1 MKQLAATTAVILGV
15 IGGVLTL
22 WQMREALQLLLLAIV
37 LSAGLEPTIRRLTAR
52 DMSRGLA
59 TGLTFGGMLIS
70 LVLGS
75 LLFGALASAEIS
87 AGIEVI
93 PRAYDS
99 AARWLASQ
107 SGWQGELGAALP
119 PTSTLVETLSG
130 RQINDLGLIAV
141 GLSAGVFTWMVLLLS
156 VASLCF
162 YWLLEQPA
170 IERLW
175 LSLLPLQARVP
186 IRAGWKQIYA
196 EIGLYVRQEV
206 VVIVLTTV
214 VLASLFSLLEVPGA
228 VVLAILGGIAQVIP
242 LIGLP
247 LALIPAT
254 LVLATTDLAMAGIL
268 FGLALLSLAI
278 IKGLIGPRL
287 LRKGISTNPVLVIL
301 LILALAKLGG
311 LASIVLAPPLAA
323 AIQTCLR
330 IFSSEQ
336 RSAGQNNVASEYTA
350 LSQQLDALE
359 ARNGDTPSLQ
369 LKSFVART
377 RSLLGRAMTK
387 EEQS

>member
-1 MKQLAATTAVILGV
+1 MKQLVATTAVILGV

-37 LSAGLEPTIRRLTAR
+37 LSAGLEPTIRRLIAR
-52 DMSRGLA
+52 DMSRSLA
-59 TGLTFGGMLIS
+59 TGLTFGGMLVS
-70 LVLGS
+70 LLLGS
-75 LLFGALASAEIS
+75 LLFGSLASAEIS
-87 AGIEVI
+87 AGLEVI

-99 AARWLASQ
+99 TTRWLALQ
-107 SGWQGELGAALP
+107 SDWRGELGAALP
-119 PTSTLVETLSG
+119 PTNVLVETFS
-130 RQINDLGLIAV
+130 RQQINDLGLLAV
-141 GLSAGVFTWMVLLLS
+141 GLTSGVFTWLLLLLS
-156 VASLCF
+156 VASLGF

-175 LSLLPLQARVP
+175 LSLLPLQVRVP
-186 IRAGWKQIYA
+186 VRAGWKQIYA

-206 VVIVLTTV
+206 VVIMLTTI
-214 VLASLFSLLEVPGA
+214 VLASLFSALGVPGA
-228 VVLAILGGIAQVIP
+228 VALAILGGIAQVIP
-242 LIGLP
+242 LLGLP

-254 LVLATTDLAMAGIL
+254 LVLATRDPAMAGAL
-268 FGLALLSLAI
+268 FGLALLSLGI

-287 LRKGISTNPVLVIL
+287 LRQGISVNPLLVIL

-323 AIQTCLR
+323 AIQTCLQ

-336 RSAGQNNVASEYTA
+336 RSAGQNSVASEYTA
-350 LSQQLDALE
+350 LSLQLDALE
-359 ARNGDTPSLQ
+359 ERSRTTPSLQ
-369 LKSFVART
+369 LKSFVVRT

-387 EEQS
+387 EE

>member
-1 MKQLAATTAVILGV
+1 MKQLVATTAVILAV

-22 WQMREALQLLLLAIV
+22 WQMREALKLLLLAIV
-37 LSAGLEPTIRRLTAR
+37 LSAGLEPTIRKLTAR
-52 DMSRGLA
+52 DMSRSLA
-59 TGLTFGGMLIS
+59 TGLTFGGMLVS
-70 LVLGS
+70 LLLGS
-75 LLFGALASAEIS
+75 LLFGSLASAEIS
-87 AGIEVI
+87 AGLEAI

-99 AARWLASQ
+99 TTRWLALQ
-107 SGWQGELGAALP
+107 AGWQGELGAALP
-119 PTSTLVETLSG
+119 PTSVLVETLS
-130 RQINDLGLIAV
+130 RQQLNDLGLLAV
-141 GLSAGVFTWMVLLLS
+141 GLTSGVFTWLLLLLS
-156 VASLCF
+156 VATLCF

-175 LSLLPLQARVP
+175 LSLLPLQVRVP
-186 IRAGWKQIYA
+186 VRAGWKQIYA

-206 VVIVLTTV
+206 VVIVLTTL
-214 VLASLFSLLEVPGA
+214 VLASLFSVLGVPGA

-254 LVLATTDLAMAGIL
+254 LVLATRDPAMAGFL
-268 FGLALLSLAI
+268 FGLALLSLGI

-287 LRKGISTNPVLVIL
+287 LRQGISINPLLVIL

-311 LASIVLAPPLAA
+311 LALIVLAPPLAA

-330 IFSSEQ
+330 IFSNEQ
-336 RSAGQNNVASEYTA
+336 RSASQSSVANEYTA

-359 ARNGDTPSLQ
+359 ERGSATPSLQ
-369 LKSFVART
+369 LKSFVVRT
-377 RSLLGRAMTK
+377 RSLLGRAMMK
-387 EEQS
+387 EE

>member
-1 MKQLAATTAVILGV
+1 MKQLVATTAVILAV

-22 WQMREALQLLLLAIV
+22 WQMREALKLLLLAIV
-37 LSAGLEPTIRRLTAR
+37 LSAGLEPTIRKLTAR
-52 DMSRGLA
+52 DMSRSLA
-59 TGLTFGGMLIS
+59 TGLTFGGMLVS
-70 LVLGS
+70 LLLGS
-75 LLFGALASAEIS
+75 LLFGSLASAEIS
-87 AGIEVI
+87 AGLEAI

-99 AARWLASQ
+99 TTRWLALQ
-107 SGWQGELGAALP
+107 AGWQGELGAALP
-119 PTSTLVETLSG
+119 PTSVLVETLS
-130 RQINDLGLIAV
+130 RQQLNDLGLLAV
-141 GLSAGVFTWMVLLLS
+141 GLTSGVFTWLLLLLS
-156 VASLCF
+156 VATLCF

-175 LSLLPLQARVP
+175 LSLLPLQVRVP
-186 IRAGWKQIYA
+186 VRAGWKQIYA

-206 VVIVLTTV
+206 VVIMLTTL
-214 VLASLFSLLEVPGA
+214 VLASLFSVLGVPGA

-254 LVLATTDLAMAGIL
+254 LVLATRDPAMAGFL
-268 FGLALLSLAI
+268 FGLALLSLGI

-287 LRKGISTNPVLVIL
+287 LRQGISINPLLVIL

-311 LASIVLAPPLAA
+311 LALIVLAPPLAA

-330 IFSSEQ
+330 IFSNEQ
-336 RSAGQNNVASEYTA
+336 RSASQSSVANEYTA

-359 ARNGDTPSLQ
+359 ERSSATPSLQ
-369 LKSFVART
+369 LKSFVVRT
-377 RSLLGRAMTK
+377 RSLLGRAMMK
-387 EEQS
+387 EE